1 MNTQKLIHLWAND
14 ADLSLDKRAGNV
26 SCRDGKL
33 YSYSTVI
40 AVRVSDGKGGFRTF
54 ISMRNYSVTTSK
66 HQTYVNRSVW
76 GETYFLPT
84 VNDFANLTLSTKD
97 FYAEAVKEALH
108 GFRVDTAAL
117 TAKTKD
123 GTSKM
128 RYLCHLLNHYC
139 KVVHAFGTAA
149 QKKLVPSRT
158 QECTVA
164 ELMKF
169 RDLIDKKKSASEVAS
184 AVEFAKGV
192 ITGTPTVDR
201 ATTCV
206 EQMRQAITINRNIGG
221 KGEKGLLKLLA
232 EVEAKRKEAVAHA
245 KREQAEYEAGVLLRR
260 CKEHYDNLPRW
271 KQHRTDH
278 DFSDVLLFHTLS
290 TLISNLGKL
299 QTRYAEIVTDE
310 QIEEVRVNV
319 ETALTLPRVT
329 TLLKTTLDKEGEF
342 TAEIGNHTSLPVLPI
357 TVREFS
363 SLATLLAGYDKERF
377 SEVAA
382 SAEAMKLRLEAVVET
397 ATAIYRKAIAVRHEA
412 DRDAWL
418 AGTTNSLN
426 WASYIPE
433 PILLRVNGQE
443 IETSRHARVPVS
455 VAKGVWEL
463 IQSVMRKGEA
473 LTHDFGECASL
484 GSFRLREIRPDGSM
498 QVGCHN
504 LPYSS
509 IEYVAKQL
517 GFIKSAGVSLSK
529 LVY

>member
-26 SCRDGKL
+26 SCRGGKL
-33 YSYSTVI
+33 YSYNTVI

-66 HQTYVNRSVW
+66 HQSYVNRSVW
-76 GETYFLPT
+76 GETYLLPT
-84 VNDFANLTLSTKD
+84 VDDFANRALSTKD

-108 GFRVDTAAL
+108 GFRVETAVL
-117 TAKTKD
+117 TEKTKD

-128 RYLCHLLNHYC
+128 HSLCHLLNHYC

-184 AVEFAKGV
+184 ASEFAKEV
-192 ITGTPTVDR
+192 ITYTPTVRR

-206 EQMRQAITINRNIGG
+206 ARMRQAITINRNIGG

-232 EVEAKRKEAVAHA
+232 EVEAKRKEAIAHA
-245 KREQAEYEAGVLLRR
+245 KRTQEVYEAGVWLRS
-260 CKEHYDNLPRW
+260 CKENYANL
-271 KQHRTDH
+271 HRTDP
-278 DFSDVLLFHTLS
+278 DFSDSLLFHTLS

-299 QTRYAEIVTDE
+299 QTGYAEIVTAE
-310 QIEEVRVNV
+310 QIEEVRANV
-319 ETALTLPRVT
+319 ETALTLPRIT

-342 TAEIGNHTSLPVLPI
+342 TAEISNSTRLPVLPI
-357 TVREFS
+357 TVRVFS

-397 ATAIYRKAIAVRHEA
+397 ATATYRKAEAARHEA

-418 AGTTNSLN
+418 AGMTNSLN
-426 WASYIPE
+426 WSAYIPE

-443 IETSRHARVPVS
+443 IETSHHAKVPVS
-455 VAKGVWEL
+455 VAKGVWGL

-484 GSFRLREIRPDGSM
+484 GSFQLREIRPDGSM

-517 GFIKSAGVSLSK
+517 GFI
-529 LVY
+529 